1 MRMIRKILKGISLQ
15 KLGIRRIICPEVDVM
30 YNFKQALD
38 KLEVKGQLERVK
50 EEMSLAE
57 IAAKIKKSDK
67 AILFETTETE
77 YQVAANVCTRE
88 NFCTIFDMDW
98 KALQEKV
105 AKALD
110 HPITPVVVNEQPFE
124 EVEPNLGNLPILIY
138 HNTDPGPY
146 ITSGI
151 FVTED
156 ETRNLSYHRIL
167 IKGKDTCTT
176 RICHRHTW
184 ECYIRNNKEI
194 DVAICIGLDPALL
207 FAAAISTKEPMDET
221 AIAGGFY
228 GEPITM
234 IEMENGISVPNSAE
248 IVLLGKLTPAEG
260 EEGPFVDITGT
271 LDIIRQQPVLK
282 ITKIL
287 RQKENA
293 IYYALIPGRG
303 EHSFLMGFG
312 KLPLIYKELTMICKL
327 KDLAF
332 TDGGINWLGC
342 SVSIE
347 KQNAD
352 EPRKIIET
360 ALKAHKSL
368 KNVFVFDQDID
379 ILNPDDRIWALTT
392 RFQADKDLYTYP
404 NSLGSSLDPSSEPGE
419 DRRKTCKAGFDCT
432 IPFSKNRKEFE
443 KV

>member
-1 MRMIRKILKGISLQ
+1 
-15 KLGIRRIICPEVDVM
+15 M
-30 YNFKQALD
+30 YNFKQALQ
-38 KLEVKGQLERVK
+38 KLESEGKLERVK
-50 EEMSLAE
+50 EKMSLE
-57 IAAKIKKSDK
+57 DISAKIKKSDK
-67 AILFETTETE
+67 AILFEATGTD
-77 YQVAANVCTRE
+77 YWVVSNVCTRE

-105 AKALD
+105 ATALD
-110 HPITPVVVNEQPFE
+110 HPIEPVLVDEHPFE
-124 EVEPNLGNLPILIY
+124 KVDLDLGMFPILTHY
-138 HNTDPGPY
+138 RTDPGPY
-146 ITSGI
+146 ITSGV

-156 ETRNLSYHRIL
+156 KTRNLSYHRIL
-167 IKGKDTCTT
+167 VKGKETCTT

-184 ECYIRNNKEI
+184 ESYIKNNKNI

-221 AIAGGFY
+221 AIVGGFY
-228 GEPITM
+228 GEPVQM
-234 IEMENGISVPNSAE
+234 IRMENGISVPSCAE
-248 IVLLGKLTPAEG
+248 IVLLGKLTPEEG

-287 RQKENA
+287 RQKENP

-312 KLPLIYKELTMICKL
+312 KLPLIYKELQRVCKL

-347 KQNAD
+347 KQSD
-352 EPRKIIET
+352 TEPRKIIET
-360 ALKAHKSL
+360 ALEAHKSL
-368 KNVFVFDQDID
+368 KHVFVFDEDID
-379 ILNPDDRIWALTT
+379 IMNPNDRFWAHTT

-404 NSLGSSLDPSSEPGE
+404 NSPGSSLDPSSEPGE

-432 IPFSKNRKEFE
+432 IPLTKDRKDFE